1 MTCDEILVAVQSTCA
16 SETPDG
22 SLMSAVKV
30 TLQVVLEP
38 TLAGLTVRLVM
49 LGPAVSGVAV
59 GVGGIGVVV
68 GGAGVGVSVA
78 GVTGVSG
85 GRQRFWKGS

>member
-1 MTCDEILVAVQSTCA
+1 LVAVQSTCA

-22 SLMSAVKV
+22 SLTSAVKV

-49 LGPAVSGVAV
+49 LGPAVSGVGVA
-59 GVGGIGVVV
+59 VGGIGVAV
-68 GGAGVGVSVA
+68 GGIGVAVGGTGVGVSVA
-78 GVTGVSG
+78 GASG
-85 GRQRFWKGS
+85 GRQRFWA